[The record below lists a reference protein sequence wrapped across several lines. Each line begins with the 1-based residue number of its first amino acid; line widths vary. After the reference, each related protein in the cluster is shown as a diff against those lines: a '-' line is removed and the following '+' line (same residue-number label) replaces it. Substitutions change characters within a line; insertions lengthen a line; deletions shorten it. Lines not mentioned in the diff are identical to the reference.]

1 MLRTRQFILS
11 SLAAGAIALSA
22 AGIVAP
28 RFASPAL
35 GADEKTTDKD
45 KTPTRADR
53 VRNALEHL
61 KKAKEQLDT
70 ANVDEKGH
78 DAAAFLKVKEAI
90 TECEKYLEQVGE
102 GKKAQ

>member
-1 MLRTRQFILS
+1 MLRTRHFILS
-11 SLAAGAIALSA
+11 SLAAGAIALAA
-22 AGIVAP
+22 AGIATP

-35 GADEKTTDKD
+35 AADAKAADKD

-53 VRNALEHL
+53 VRDAIEHL

-70 ANVDEKGH
+70 ANVDDKGH
-78 DAAAFLKVKEAI
+78 DGAAFLKVKEAI
-90 TECEKYLEQVGE
+90 TECEKYLEQVGD